1 MMDAFRRF
9 LDRQEERFQSGGKL
23 DRLYPLFEAVD
34 TIFYTPD
41 SVTTGT
47 THVRDA
53 LDLKRM
59 MTMVVVA
66 LLPITVFAMYN
77 TGLQANRAIVAGAEP
92 LDTWQTALFQAIGWT
107 FTTDLFSCLV
117 HGALYFLPIFIVGFA
132 AGGTVEVIFAIVRG
146 HEINEGF
153 FVTGFLLPLTLPPT
167 IPLWQVA
174 SGAVFGVLIGKEIF
188 GGTGMNVLNPAL
200 TARAFL
206 FFAYPAEISGD
217 KPWIAAQF
225 VGVDGF
231 SGATWLARATA
242 EGSQA
247 LGAVGGAEWWQAFLG
262 LIPGSMGETSALLC
276 LLGAGLLIFTRI
288 GSWRTMV
295 GTLLGSACLVILL
308 NAVGSETNP
317 AFGISLGWHLVLG
330 GWALGAVFMTTDPV
344 SSAFTDA
351 GRWIYG
357 FGIGVMVILVRVINP
372 AYPEGMM
379 LAILFMNM
387 FAPFIDHFFVQANI
401 KRRLARHATVQ

>member
-1 MMDAFRRF
+1 MRSLRRF
-9 LDRQEERFQSGGKL
+9 LDIQKERFQSGGKL
-23 DRLYPLFEAVD
+23 DHLYPLFEAVD

-41 SVTTGT
+41 ATTSGT

-59 MTMVVVA
+59 MSVVVA
-66 LLPITVFAMYN
+66 ALMPIVFFAMYN
-77 TGLQANRAIVAGAEP
+77 TGLQAHRAIIAGGHP
-92 LDTWQTALFQAIGWT
+92 LDTWQTRLFEAFGYGY
-107 FTTDLFSCLV
+107 TTDFWACFF
-117 HGALYFLPIFIVGFA
+117 HGAIYFIPVFVVGFA
-132 AGGTVEVIFAIVRG
+132 AGITVEVIFASIRG

-174 SGAVFGVLIGKEIF
+174 SGAIFGVLIGKEIF

-217 KPWIAAQF
+217 KPWIAADF

-242 EGSQA
+242 EGSQT
-247 LGAVGGAEWWQAFLG
+247 LGPIGGAQWWDAFIG
-262 LIPGSMGETSALLC
+262 FIPGSMGETSALLC
-276 LLGAGLLIFTRI
+276 LVGAVILIITRI
-288 GSWRTMV
+288 GSWRTMLGVV
-295 GTLLGSACLVILL
+295 GGSAATAVLL
-308 NAVGSETNP
+308 NLIGSDTNP
-317 AFGISLGWHLVLG
+317 AFSIPFAWHLVLG
-330 GWALGAVFMTTDPV
+330 GWAFGTVFMATDPV
-344 SSAFTDA
+344 SSAFTDK
-351 GRWIYG
+351 GRLIYG
-357 FGIGVMVILVRVINP
+357 FGIGVMVILVRVVNP

-401 KRRLARHATVQ
+401 KRRLARNAAGQ

>member
-1 MMDAFRRF
+1 MSILRRL
-9 LDRQEERFQSGGKL
+9 LDNVGDRLQSGGKL
-23 DRLYPLFEAVD
+23 DRLYPLFEAMD
-34 TIFYTPD
+34 TFFYTPD

-59 MTMVVVA
+59 MSVVVA
-66 LLPITVFAMYN
+66 ALMPIVFFAMYN
-77 TGLQANRAIVAGAEP
+77 TGLQAHRAIIAGGQP
-92 LDTWQTALFQAIGWT
+92 LDTWQTRLFEAFGYGY
-107 FTTDLFSCLV
+107 TTDFWACFF
-117 HGALYFLPIFIVGFA
+117 HGAIYFIPVFVVGFA
-132 AGGTVEVIFAIVRG
+132 AGITVEVIFASIRG

-174 SGAVFGVLIGKEIF
+174 SGAIFGVLIGKEIF

-217 KPWIAAQF
+217 KPWIAADF
-225 VGVDGF
+225 INVDGF

-242 EGSQA
+242 EGSQT
-247 LGAVGGAEWWQAFLG
+247 LGPIGGTQWWDAFIG
-262 LIPGSMGETSALLC
+262 FIPGSMGETSALLC
-276 LLGAGLLIFTRI
+276 LIGAAILIITRI
-288 GSWRTMV
+288 GSWRTMLGV
-295 GTLLGSACLVILL
+295 VVGSAAMAFLL
-308 NAVGSETNP
+308 NMIGSDTNP
-317 AFGISLGWHLVLG
+317 AFSIPFAWHMVLG
-330 GWALGAVFMTTDPV
+330 GWAFGTVFMATDPV
-344 SSAFTDA
+344 SSAFTDK
-351 GRWIYG
+351 GRLIYG
-357 FGIGVMVILVRVINP
+357 FGIGIMVILVRVVNP

-401 KRRLARHATVQ
+401 KRRVARNAAVQ